1 MPTTPA
7 SGIHAANM
15 AATNSPVIPVA
26 AAAPA
31 PRHARA
37 LSMSSD
43 RPSTTVSQTLMC
55 PPLSVSPEA
64 VFIAGSAASQIVT
77 NDHDGHSETWY
88 DQVGI
93 EPSGETA
100 LVSPGALQLANNFI
114 DQLLF
119 NILGVA
125 RSTSLSALR
134 PAVSEVLK
142 PKLAKDATNQADEE
156 LREYLGGGEVDDL
169 VQSPDTQSPRDWD
182 LELVWKR
189 TRLRCMVY
197 SSLGDMEEED
207 EDYFME
213 QEHLNGVSGTL
224 GAETVSPAVAI
235 FLTSILEFMG
245 EQVLVISGQAAFNRM
260 RTKYEKELREG
271 SRAVGDIAERVVVE
285 ELDME
290 RVALDR
296 TLGRLWRSWKKRI
309 RSPVESGHQRSIP
322 SRIGSHSRHGSIVA
336 TDTPAMVPPSTETI
350 HEPEEA
356 VVPAPVPVPTPAHEA
371 AKETKEER
379 NPATVPLPMSNHD
392 VAEIEVPGLVSYS
405 DEEDSD
411 LEEEEDVAAVLFR
424 ARPKSLVLF
433 SSRNKHTGTA
443 ADAPVK
449 RTNSLPS
456 TAGTRRKLRQRAMAA
471 DVSAQGAKEQG
482 AEPSKSKDAAAKSIT
497 GSGDAAK
504 TQAVPPAGES
514 AESLA
519 GSETKEES
527 QDGPVA
533 KIVAEASA
541 IGTAALAGV
550 AALAQGTTP
559 QTTVTPE
566 GEEAEEEGEEE
577 EEEVDEFTEEPEILT
592 SSRVSMCGRSSP
604 STSESGAAVG
614 RPPSILVGRSNSLR
628 SVRMIDVQPRSPSVR
643 SAHATVDFDYA
654 AAARSANYSREG
666 SVSTPP
672 IVEEGDSEEKLVKGS
687 IRSSSMKSSREASRE
702 RMMAPSPSF
711 RSSSP
716 SNVLAP
722 TSAPAVGPTKV
733 SILNTAAAPDAE
745 SRIDPPP
752 RMPSYGRQP
761 TLPTLPERS
770 ANRPTHGKSS
780 SYTAAQSVERPS
792 AAARGSPESPKRA
805 RPAASESPS
814 STSST
819 RFKAVPSTEDSGANR
834 AQDVARNFEELL
846 QNDQTLQYTLT
857 PENMR
862 EMEVSIPPTVAMA
875 SLTGEQASG
884 RGDSGTGSGTRTLER
899 SRSSSLKRS
908 LSVTKTTG
916 LHSNPPEPHT
926 NARPSGP
933 VPRAP
938 PVSMTTQARSGPG
951 PQARDARVPRESIQD
966 FADFIRST
974 GPSGNGPPNRTGTMP
989 AHRRDISQPVPPTT
1003 RRPSIGPKRTV
1014 STRARLQ
1021 ARDAAVSS
1029 NNESSDLIDFIRRG
1043 PPSNPGIN
1051 PRIPRNV
1058 APFRT
1063 TMDSDQLQM
1072 TGASGGKAV
1081 DATIPDVQAGR
1092 VSTTVTENSI
1102 QSSINSSTA
1111 LLNKANKPAQYTNN
1125 FDEEDMVPKRKQ
1137 RRVRDPYAIDFSD
1150 EDDDDLLEE
1159 LDIAPKPKPKP
1170 RQEESLIDFL
1180 NNCEPPPEPSP
1191 PQPFVNT
1198 QQTQPKKKQSAPNL
1212 LQRLRGAGGGSSSDR
1227 SGSTKAGDESRSSNS
1242 PKAGTPGHGGG
1253 GGRGYTPIVA
1263 NVPPNAGNMPS
1274 NMTSTGSP
1282 RAPPVSG
1289 RVPMKSYEPR
1299 DPAMSVNTKTSDLA
1313 KFLRESE
1320 PPPSTLASPSP
1331 PEEKA
1336 TGFARIFERRKKSTA
1351 Y

>member
-1 MPTTPA
+1 MPTSPP
-7 SGIHAANM
+7 SSIHAADM
-15 AATNSPVIPVA
+15 ATTNSPILPA
-26 AAAPA
+26 AAVTPS

-37 LSMSSD
+37 QSMSSD
-43 RPSTTVSQTLMC
+43 RPSTTVSQTLMS

-125 RSTSLSALR
+125 RSTSLSTLR

-169 VQSPDTQSPRDWD
+169 VKSTDTQSPRDWD

-224 GAETVSPAVAI
+224 EAETVSPAVAI

-309 RSPVESGHQRSIP
+309 RSPVESGHQRSMS
-322 SRIGSHSRHGSIVA
+322 SRIGSLSRRSSIAA
-336 TDTPAMVPPSTETI
+336 TEAPAVPRPPSTETI
-350 HEPEEA
+350 HEPEQ
-356 VVPAPVPVPTPAHEA
+356 VPAPAPVNET
-371 AKETKEER
+371 AKETKETREER
-379 NPATVPLPMSNHD
+379 DPATVPLPMSHHD

-411 LEEEEDVAAVLFR
+411 LEEEEDVAAILFR

-433 SSRNKHTGTA
+433 SSRTKHTVIA
-443 ADAPVK
+443 ADTPIK
-449 RTNSLPS
+449 RTNSLPMA
-456 TAGTRRKLRQRAMAA
+456 AGTRRKLRQRAMAA
-471 DVSAQGAKEQG
+471 DVSDQGAKEQEE
-482 AEPSKSKDAAAKSIT
+482 EPSKSKDAAAESIT
-497 GSGDAAK
+497 GSGDAAQM
-504 TQAVPPAGES
+504 QAAPPAGGN
-514 AESLA
+514 ADSLA

-527 QDGPVA
+527 QDGPVT
-533 KIVAEASA
+533 KIVAGASA

-550 AALAQGTTP
+550 AALAQGIAP
-559 QTTVTPE
+559 QTAATP
-566 GEEAEEEGEEE
+566 EAEEGGEEE
-577 EEEVDEFTEEPEILT
+577 EELDEFTEEPEILT

-654 AAARSANYSREG
+654 AAARAANYSREG

-672 IVEEGDSEEKLVKGS
+672 IVEEGDSEEKAVKGT

-716 SNVLAP
+716 NNTLAP
-722 TSAPAVGPTKV
+722 TSAPAVAVGPTKV
-733 SILNTAAAPDAE
+733 SILNAAAAPDAE
-745 SRIDPPP
+745 SRVDPPP
-752 RMPSYGRQP
+752 RIPSYGRQP

-780 SYTAAQSVERPS
+780 SSSYTMEKSAERPS
-792 AAARGSPESPKRA
+792 VAARGSPESPKRA

-819 RFKAVPSTEDSGANR
+819 KFKAVPSNEDSGANR

-862 EMEVSIPPTVAMA
+862 DMD
-875 SLTGEQASG
+875 ASG
-884 RGDSGTGSGTRTLER
+884 RGDNGPGTRTLER

-916 LHSNPPEPHT
+916 LHSHPPEA
-926 NARPSGP
+926 NARPGGP

-938 PVSMTTQARSGPG
+938 PVSMANQGRSGFG

-974 GPSGNGPPNRTGTMP
+974 GPSGNGPPNRSGTMP

-1003 RRPSIGPKRTV
+1003 RRPSIGPKRTA

-1021 ARDAAVSS
+1021 ARDATVNS

-1043 PPSNPGIN
+1043 PPSNAGNN

-1072 TGASGGKAV
+1072 TGASGGKPV

-1092 VSTTVTENSI
+1092 ASTTVTENSI

-1111 LLNKANKPAQYTNN
+1111 LLNKANKPAQYSNN

-1150 EDDDDLLEE
+1150 EEDDDLLEE
-1159 LDIAPKPKPKP
+1159 LDIAPKPKP

-1180 NNCEPPPEPSP
+1180 NSCEPPPEPSP
-1191 PQPFVNT
+1191 PQPFVNK

-1212 LQRLRGAGGGSSSDR
+1212 LQRLRAAGGGGSSSDR

-1242 PKAGTPGHGGG
+1242 PKAGTQGGGG
-1253 GGRGYTPIVA
+1253 GGRGGYTPIVA
-1263 NVPPNAGNMPS
+1263 HMPPNAGNMQS
-1274 NMTSTGSP
+1274 STTSTGSP
-1282 RAPPVSG
+1282 

-1299 DPAMSVNTKTSDLA
+1299 DPSSMSVNTKTSDLA
-1313 KFLRESE
+1313 RFLRESE